1 MAGKTTIQIR
11 IDEDLKK
18 QVSKILNRVQLSM
31 SGAIKMFLGQI
42 ANQGRIPLEYLE
54 FNEET
59 KRAMDEVDRDEDM
72 LEFDTVEELF
82 KELDRR

>member
-11 IDEDLKK
+11 VDENLKK
-18 QVSKILNRVQLSM
+18 QVNKILSRVQISM

-42 ANQGRIPLEYLE
+42 VNQGRIPLQYLE

-59 KRAMDEVDRDEDM
+59 KKAMDQVDRDEDM
-72 LEFDTVEELF
+72 MEFDTVEELME
-82 KELDRR
+82 ELDR